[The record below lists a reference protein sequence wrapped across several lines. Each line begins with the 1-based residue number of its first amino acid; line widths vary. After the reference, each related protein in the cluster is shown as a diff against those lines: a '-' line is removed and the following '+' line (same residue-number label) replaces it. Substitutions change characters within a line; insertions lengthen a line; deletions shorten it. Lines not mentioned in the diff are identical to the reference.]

1 MRSRFGAVGGVVWGG
16 ESIRPRGGAVGR
28 QLLSRCRPTAP
39 PLGRIPSTVQHQGAE
54 VPSWE
59 EASMCLVLVV
69 WRMHPHYPCVVAA
82 NRDEFHA
89 RPTAGAGWWPDH
101 PSILAGRDLEAGGTW
116 LGVTR
121 TGRFAALTNYRDPE
135 RLRTATPRRGALV
148 TSMLESGASVAE
160 GLTYL
165 RGVGADYNGFNLI
178 FSDGERLGI
187 YVSVGGSGRELGPGI
202 YGLSNHLL
210 DTPWPKVQKAKSR
223 LEAALSDMSDTAPLL
238 ALLRDDRPAPDAQL
252 PQTGVSL
259 EWERLLSS
267 AFVRAPDYGTRCS
280 TIIRIEAQGRA
291 YFEEWSWSAGGSE
304 IGRTGLQFG
313 RRDDWGKKPM

>member
-1 MRSRFGAVGGVVWGG
+1 
-16 ESIRPRGGAVGR
+16 
-28 QLLSRCRPTAP
+28 
-39 PLGRIPSTVQHQGAE
+39 
-54 VPSWE
+54 
-59 EASMCLVLVV
+59 MCLVLVV
-69 WRMHPHYPCVVAA
+69 WRAHPLYSCLVAA

-89 RPTAGAGWWPDH
+89 RPTARAEWWPDQ
-101 PSILAGRDLEAGGTW
+101 PQILAGRDLEAGGTW

-135 RLRTATPRRGALV
+135 QRRAAVPSRGALV

-165 RGVGADYNGFNLI
+165 RAVGGDYNGFNLI

-187 YVSVGGSGRELGPGI
+187 YESVRGSGRELGPGI

-210 DTPWPKVQKAKSR
+210 DTPWPKVQNAKTR
-223 LEAALSDMSDTAPLL
+223 LEAALLGLTDTAPLL
-238 ALLRDDRPAPDAQL
+238 HLLRDDRPAPDAQL
-252 PQTGVSL
+252 PRTGVSL

-280 TIIRIEAQGRA
+280 TIIRIERRGRA
-291 YFEEWSWSAGGSE
+291 YFDEWSWDSVGSD
-304 IGRTGLQFG
+304 IGRTSLQFELE
-313 RRDDWGKKPM
+313 